1 MLLKLLTDRRLWF
14 AGAAL
19 LVVGGAYGKGRLD
32 QSRIAEIKAQQVQL
46 DLKDNKIESLTQSIK
61 SNAEA
66 LESAVI
72 RAQDREAEQS
82 NLEQKVKDY
91 EAQLGQADACI
102 LTDDDVSRLQIIR

>member
-1 MLLKLLTDRRLWF
+1 MILSLLSDRRLWLALAF
-14 AGAAL
+14 L

-32 QSRIAEIKAQQVQL
+32 QSRIAEIKAQEVQL
-46 DLKDNKIESLTQSIK
+46 DLRDSKIENLTRSIK
-61 SNAEA
+61 INAEA

-102 LTDDDVSRLQIIR
+102 LTDDDVSRLQNIR